1 MKKQT
6 AVEYYDKIIAKIFYE
21 FLKDEISKIEL
32 ITKIQN
38 AFYPALELEREQIIN
53 AYDAGTFYLE
63 GGLYYKET
71 FEDESG
77 I

>member
-1 MKKQT
+1 MKNKT
-6 AVEYYDKIIAKIFYE
+6 AVEWLIENYFGSLENCTPNFRNKIIEAKAI
-21 FLKDEISKIEL
+21 
-32 ITKIQN
+32 
-38 AFYPALELEREQIIN
+38 EREQIIN

-71 FEDESG
+71 FENESG

>member
-6 AVEYYDKIIAKIFYE
+6 AVEWLNEAINNKLKSELGPSFTDLFNEAKAI
-21 FLKDEISKIEL
+21 
-32 ITKIQN
+32 
-38 AFYPALELEREQIIN
+38 EREQIIN
-53 AYDAGTFYLE
+53 SYDSGTFFLKGE
-63 GGLYYKET
+63 DYYKTT

>member
-6 AVEYYDKIIAKIFYE
+6 AVEWLNEAINNKLKSELGPSFTDLFNEAKSI
-21 FLKDEISKIEL
+21 
-32 ITKIQN
+32 
-38 AFYPALELEREQIIN
+38 EREQIIN
-53 AYDAGTFYLE
+53 AYDSATFYLKGE
-63 GGLYYKET
+63 IYYRKT

>member
-6 AVEYYDKIIAKIFYE
+6 AVEWLIEQIHSEEYSKAFGTTYLSIVITEQAQKI
-21 FLKDEISKIEL
+21 
-32 ITKIQN
+32 
-38 AFYPALELEREQIIN
+38 EREQIIN

-63 GGLYYKET
+63 GELYYKET

>member
-6 AVEYYDKIIAKIFYE
+6 AVEWLIEQIHSEEY
-21 FLKDEISKIEL
+21 SK
-32 ITKIQN
+32 
-38 AFYPALELEREQIIN
+38 AFGTTYLSVVFTEQAQKMEKEQIIN
-53 AYDAGTFYLE
+53 AYNSGTFYTQGE
-63 GGLYYKET
+63 DYFKKT

>member
-6 AVEYYDKIIAKIFYE
+6 AVEFFQQEIIKIINGNS
-21 FLKDEISKIEL
+21 EISENEIYLKAKEI
-32 ITKIQN
+32 
-38 AFYPALELEREQIIN
+38 EREQIIN

-63 GGLYYKET
+63 GALYYKET

>member
-6 AVEYYDKIIAKIFYE
+6 AVEWLIEQIHSEEY
-21 FLKDEISKIEL
+21 SKAFGTTYLSIV
-32 ITKIQN
+32 ITEQAQKM
-38 AFYPALELEREQIIN
+38 EKEQIIN

-63 GGLYYKET
+63 GELYYKET

>member
-6 AVEYYDKIIAKIFYE
+6 AVEWLNEAINNKLKSELGPSFIDLFNEAKAI
-21 FLKDEISKIEL
+21 
-32 ITKIQN
+32 
-38 AFYPALELEREQIIN
+38 EREQIIN

>member
-6 AVEYYDKIIAKIFYE
+6 AVEWLIEQINQDYPEINWAYKDKCEQAK
-21 FLKDEISKIEL
+21 EI
-32 ITKIQN
+32 
-38 AFYPALELEREQIIN
+38 EREQIIN

>member
-6 AVEYYDKIIAKIFYE
+6 AIEWLISQLWEAKKTKSNWKE
-21 FLKDEISKIEL
+21 LEKKAKEI
-32 ITKIQN
+32 
-38 AFYPALELEREQIIN
+38 EREQIIN

-71 FEDESG
+71 FEDEKG

>member
-6 AVEYYDKIIAKIFYE
+6 AVEWLNEAINNKLKSELGPSFTDLFNEAK
-21 FLKDEISKIEL
+21 EI
-32 ITKIQN
+32 
-38 AFYPALELEREQIIN
+38 EREQIIN
-53 AYDAGTFYLE
+53 AYDSATFYLKGE
-63 GGLYYKET
+63 IYYRKT

>member
-6 AVEYYDKIIAKIFYE
+6 AIEWLNEAINKKLKSELGPSFTDLFNEAKAI
-21 FLKDEISKIEL
+21 
-32 ITKIQN
+32 
-38 AFYPALELEREQIIN
+38 EREQIIN

-63 GGLYYKET
+63 GALYYKET
-71 FEDESG
+71 FEDEKG

>member
-6 AVEYYDKIIAKIFYE
+6 AVEWLISQLWEAKKTKSNWKE
-21 FLKDEISKIEL
+21 LEKKAKEI
-32 ITKIQN
+32 
-38 AFYPALELEREQIIN
+38 EREQIIN
-53 AYDAGTFYLE
+53 SYDSGTFFLKGEDYF
-63 GGLYYKET
+63 KKT